1 MHRTSPIATADLAD
15 EHGDQLW
22 VCDVQFISYG
32 AVHSFAGP
40 VRALSCPGDNALLHE
55 LLRTPGEGCVAVV
68 DGGASLRT
76 ALLGDL
82 MAERARDNG
91 WAGVVVYGA
100 VATAPSSPAWT
111 SASTPW
117 APALARAGKRARAPS
132 TCARRSAGA
141 SSPPVTPARRPRRSR
156 PAAGRLTLAPTGISG
171 PRRASRPGSCRGARR
186 GVRRGARQA
195 GNTWS

>member
-15 EHGDQLW
+15 VHGDQLR
-22 VCDVQFISYG
+22 VCEVQFTSYG

-40 VRALSCPGDNALLHE
+40 VRTISCPGDNALLHE

-68 DGGASLRT
+68 DGGAALHA

-100 VATAPSSPAWT
+100 VRDSALLAGMDIGIHALGTSPRK
-111 SASTPW
+111 S
-117 APALARAGKRARAPS
+117 GK
-132 TCARRSAGA
+132 AGA
-141 SSPPVTPARRPRRSR
+141 GAVDAPVSFGGVTFTTGDILHADHD
-156 PAAGRLTLAPTGISG
+156 GVVLLPT
-171 PRRASRPGSCRGARR
+171 A
-186 GVRRGARQA
+186 
-195 GNTWS
+195 